1 MKTYTKI
8 LFVTLSTV
16 LLLSSCNGWLDISP
30 KSSLKKEDLFKTE
43 GGYLNVLN
51 GVYIGMVND
60 RLYGQELTYG
70 FMDVLAQYYNNIPST
85 PLHKYA
91 NASKYKYEEA
101 ATKGII
107 TNIWNSMYNNIANC
121 NVILDNIDA
130 DKEIFTD
137 NNYNR
142 VKGEALALRA
152 FMHFDLLRMF
162 APAYNTATKN
172 LSGIPYV
179 DKFTNIR
186 IPFSSIDA
194 VCIRIKQDLIAARD
208 LLKEFDLMGPV
219 DETVDAS
226 LSYTVADRKAWF
238 NYYAA
243 TALLARLNLYMGD
256 KVAALGY
263 VDEITT
269 DHAKTKI
276 SWSQQTQFYYYFYS
290 RERIFGVFIVLDPYM
305 KSKVTDYFDIATA
318 NNNNI
323 LKVSIQRT
331 MELYET
337 SSGGASDWRYLDW
350 MSKTDDN
357 YITKFNTLSGIPV
370 LKLAEIYLIGAE
382 CTMVSD
388 PVKSLSYLN
397 TIRTNRGLPA
407 LQSNANLSD
416 EIHKEYVKEFLGEG
430 QLFYFYKRNS
440 YGNIPYW
447 GTPVDNKE
455 YVFPVPDKEME
466 FNN

>member
-1 MKTYTKI
+1 MKKDIKI
-8 LFVTLSTV
+8 ISVTL
-16 LLLSSCNGWLDISP
+16 LLLITICSCEGWLDISP

-43 GGYLNVLN
+43 DGYLSVLN
-51 GVYIGMVND
+51 GVYIGLVDD

-70 FMDVLAQYYNNIPST
+70 FMDVIAQYYNNVPST

-91 NASKYKYEEA
+91 NAVKYNYEEA

-121 NVILDNIDA
+121 NVILDNIED
-130 DKEIFTD
+130 DKDIFTG
-137 NNYNR
+137 NNYKR
-142 VKGEALALRA
+142 IKGEALALRA

-162 APAYNTATKN
+162 APAYNGSTKN
-172 LSGIPYV
+172 LPGIPYV
-179 DKFTNIR
+179 DKFTNVR
-186 IPFSSIDA
+186 IPFSSTDA
-194 VCIRIKQDLIAARD
+194 VCQRIKGD
-208 LLKEFDLMGPV
+208 LLSARELLKDFDLMGPV
-219 DETVDAS
+219 DKTVDGS
-226 LSYTVADRKAWF
+226 LSYSVADRKAWF

-243 TALLARLNLYMGD
+243 TALLARLHLFMGD
-256 KVAALGY
+256 KVTALQY
-263 VDEITT
+263 VNEITT

-276 SWSQQTQFYYYFYS
+276 SWSQQTQFYYYYYA

-337 SSGGASDWRYLDW
+337 SAGGASDWRYLDW

-370 LKLAEIYLIGAE
+370 LKIAEIYLIGAE
-382 CTMVSD
+382 CTKESD
-388 PVKSLSYLN
+388 PVASLGFLN

-407 LQSNANLSD
+407 LPSNANLSD

-430 QLFYFYKRNS
+430 QLFYFFKRNG

-447 GTPVDNKE
+447 GTPVSNKE
-455 YVFPVPDKEME
+455 YVLPVPDKEKE
-466 FNN
+466 FNS